1 MKKNELYQKDDRIIR
16 VLKVHDDEAFIID
29 CMKQTMPEY
38 MRLQE
43 LEEYVLVTDCKY
55 NAEVDVE
62 TLPAEI
68 KRVAYERYTLIA
80 GILPYIEDKS
90 MRTNQI
96 EAVAVDSGMSKQTI
110 RKYLCKYLVYQNV
123 AALAP
128 KPKEKQKELS
138 QDEKNM
144 RWALNK
150 FFYNKNKNSLKTAYT
165 LMLKN
170 KYCDDSGNLQS
181 EYPSYYQ
188 FRYFY
193 RKTRKMQTYYIS
205 RDGIKNYQR
214 NNRPC
219 VGDGVQEYANAS
231 GVGMLDA
238 TVLDIYL
245 VNSAGQLVGRPSL
258 TACID
263 AFSGLCCGYSL
274 LWEGGVYSL
283 RNMMLNVISDKVEH
297 CKKYGILI
305 NESDWSSKEMPGK
318 LISDQG
324 AEYVCDTF
332 SQIAELGVTLVNLP
346 AFRPE
351 LKGPVEKFFD
361 LIQDMFK
368 PYLKGKGVIEPDYQ
382 ERGAHDYRKD
392 ACLTLDEFEKIIL
405 RCIIF
410 YNSQRVVEDFPYTEA
425 MLNAGIK
432 PYANCLWEY
441 GKTLDGANLIPVSAE
456 QIVLTLLPRT
466 VGKFTRFGLKVNKM
480 RYHHVNYVEKYLQG
494 SEVTVAYN
502 PDDVT
507 YVWVIENGA
516 YIRFDLIESR
526 FMGKELEEVTEMKKK
541 QRKLVKDEEVARTQA
556 EIRLAAH
563 IEAISKNAVKSDKVN
578 IKGVRETRKREQ
590 SKQHVDYVKEAGVN
604 EQNQ

>member
-1 MKKNELYQKDDRIIR
+1 MKKNELYQKDGRIIR
-16 VLKVHDDEAFIID
+16 VLKVNDDKAFIID

-55 NAEVDVE
+55 NAEVDLE

-90 MRTNQI
+90 MRTSQI

-150 FFYNKNKNSLKTAYT
+150 FFYNKNKNSLKIAYT

-245 VNSAGQLVGRPSL
+245 VNAAGELVGRPSL
-258 TACID
+258 TVCID

-297 CKKYGILI
+297 CKKYGIVI

-332 SQIAELGVTLVNLP
+332 SQISELGVTLVNLP

-361 LIQDMFK
+361 LIQNMFK
-368 PYLKGKGVIEPDYQ
+368 PYLKGKGVIEPDYR

-425 MLNAGIK
+425 MLNAEIK

-441 GKTLDGANLIPVSAE
+441 GKTLDGANLIPVSSE

-526 FMGKELEEVTEMKKK
+526 FKGKELEEVTEMKKK

-590 SKQHVDYVKEAGVN
+590 SKQHVDYIKEAGVN

>member
-1 MKKNELYQKDDRIIR
+1 MKKNELYQKDGRIIR
-16 VLKVHDDEAFIID
+16 VLKANDDKAFVID
-29 CMKQTMPEY
+29 CMKETMPEY

-55 NAEVDVE
+55 NAEVDLE

-80 GILPYIEDKS
+80 GILPHIEDKS

-170 KYCDDSGNLQS
+170 KYCDDSGDLQS

-245 VNSAGQLVGRPSL
+245 VNGAGQLVGRPSL

-297 CKKYGILI
+297 CKKNGILI

-368 PYLKGKGVIEPDYQ
+368 PYLKGKGVIEPDYR

-425 MLNAGIK
+425 MLNAEIK

-441 GKTLDGANLIPVSAE
+441 GKTLDGANLISVSAE
-456 QIVLTLLPRT
+456 QVVLTLLPRT

-526 FMGKELEEVTEMKKK
+526 FKGKELEEVTDMKKR

-556 EIRLAAH
+556 EIRLATH
-563 IEAISKNAVKSDKVN
+563 IEEISKNAVKSDKVN

-590 SKQHVDYVKEAGVN
+590 SKQHVDYIKEAGVN

>member
-1 MKKNELYQKDDRIIR
+1 MKKNELYQKEDRIIR
-16 VLKVHDDEAFIID
+16 VLKVRDDEALIID
-29 CMKQTMPEY
+29 CMKETMPEY
-38 MRLQE
+38 IRLQE
-43 LEEYVLVTDCKY
+43 LEEYVPVTDCKY
-55 NAEVDVE
+55 NAEIDVE
-62 TLPAEI
+62 TLPAEM

-90 MRTNQI
+90 TRTKQI
-96 EAVAVDSGMSKQTI
+96 EAMAVDSGMSKQTI
-110 RKYLCKYLVYQNV
+110 RTYLCKYLVYQNV

-128 KPKEKQKELS
+128 KPKEQPKELS

-150 FFYNKNKNSLKTAYT
+150 FFYNKNKNSLRTTYT

-245 VNSAGQLVGRPSL
+245 VNAAGELVGRPSL
-258 TACID
+258 TVCID

-297 CKKYGILI
+297 CKKYGIVI

-332 SQIAELGVTLVNLP
+332 SQISELGVTLVNLP

-361 LIQDMFK
+361 LIQNMFK

-410 YNSQRVVEDFPYTEA
+410 YNSQRVVEEFPYTEE

-441 GKTLDGANLIPVSAE
+441 GKTLDGANLISVSAE
-456 QIVLTLLPRT
+456 QVILTLLPRT

-480 RYHHVNYVEKYLQG
+480 RYHHVNYAEKYLQG
-494 SEVTVAYN
+494 SEVAVAYN

-526 FMGKELEEVTEMKKK
+526 FKGKELEEVTDMKKR
-541 QRKLVKDEEVARTQA
+541 QRKLVKNEEVARTQA
-556 EIRLAAH
+556 EIRLATH
-563 IEAISKNAVKSDKVN
+563 IEAISKNAVKNDKVN

-590 SKQHVDYVKEAGVN
+590 IKQHVDYIKEAGVN

>member
-410 YNSQRVVEDFPYTEA
+410 YNSQRVVEDFPYTEV

-432 PYANCLWEY
+432 PYANCLWDY

-516 YIRFDLIESR
+516 YIRFELIESR
-526 FMGKELEEVTEMKKK
+526 FKRKELEEVTEMKKK

-590 SKQHVDYVKEAGVN
+590 SKQHVDYIKEAGVN

>member
-1 MKKNELYQKDDRIIR
+1 MKKNELYQKDGRIIR
-16 VLKVHDDEAFIID
+16 VLKANDDKAFVID
-29 CMKQTMPEY
+29 CMKETMPEY

-55 NAEVDVE
+55 NAEVDLE

-80 GILPYIEDKS
+80 GILPHIEDKS

-245 VNSAGQLVGRPSL
+245 VNGAGQLVGRPSL

-297 CKKYGILI
+297 CKKNGILI

-361 LIQDMFK
+361 LIQDMFI
-368 PYLKGKGVIEPDYQ
+368 PYLKGKGVIEPDYR

-425 MLNAGIK
+425 MLNAEIK

-441 GKTLDGANLIPVSAE
+441 GKTLDGANLISVSAE
-456 QIVLTLLPRT
+456 QVVLTLLPRT

-526 FMGKELEEVTEMKKK
+526 FKGKELEEVTDMKKR

-556 EIRLAAH
+556 EIRLATH

-590 SKQHVDYVKEAGVN
+590 SKQHVDYIKEAGVN

>member
-16 VLKVHDDEAFIID
+16 VLKMHDDEAFIID

-55 NAEVDVE
+55 NAEVNLE

-80 GILPYIEDKS
+80 GILPYIEDKG

-150 FFYNKNKNSLKTAYT
+150 YFYNKNKNSLKTAYT

-245 VNSAGQLVGRPSL
+245 VNGAGQLVGRPSL

-274 LWEGGVYSL
+274 LWEGGVY
-283 RNMMLNVISDKVEH
+283 RR
-297 CKKYGILI
+297 
-305 NESDWSSKEMPGK
+305 
-318 LISDQG
+318 
-324 AEYVCDTF
+324 
-332 SQIAELGVTLVNLP
+332 QIWRWQP
-346 AFRPE
+346 
-351 LKGPVEKFFD
+351 
-361 LIQDMFK
+361 
-368 PYLKGKGVIEPDYQ
+368 
-382 ERGAHDYRKD
+382 
-392 ACLTLDEFEKIIL
+392 
-405 RCIIF
+405 
-410 YNSQRVVEDFPYTEA
+410 
-425 MLNAGIK
+425 
-432 PYANCLWEY
+432 
-441 GKTLDGANLIPVSAE
+441 
-456 QIVLTLLPRT
+456 
-466 VGKFTRFGLKVNKM
+466 
-480 RYHHVNYVEKYLQG
+480 
-494 SEVTVAYN
+494 
-502 PDDVT
+502 
-507 YVWVIENGA
+507 
-516 YIRFDLIESR
+516 
-526 FMGKELEEVTEMKKK
+526 
-541 QRKLVKDEEVARTQA
+541 
-556 EIRLAAH
+556 
-563 IEAISKNAVKSDKVN
+563 
-578 IKGVRETRKREQ
+578 
-590 SKQHVDYVKEAGVN
+590 
-604 EQNQ
+604 

>member
-245 VNSAGQLVGRPSL
+245 VNGAGQLVGRPSL

-392 ACLTLDEFEKIIL
+392 AFLTLHEFEKIIL

-410 YNSQRVVEDFPYTEA
+410 YNSQRVVEDFPYTDV

-432 PYANCLWEY
+432 PYANCLWDY

-526 FMGKELEEVTEMKKK
+526 FKGKELEEVTEMKKK

-590 SKQHVDYVKEAGVN
+590 SKQHVDYIKEAGVN

>member
-1 MKKNELYQKDDRIIR
+1 MKKNELYQKDGRIIR
-16 VLKVHDDEAFIID
+16 VLKANDDKAFVID
-29 CMKQTMPEY
+29 CMKETMPEY

-55 NAEVDVE
+55 NAEVDLE

-80 GILPYIEDKS
+80 GILPHIEDKS

-245 VNSAGQLVGRPSL
+245 VNGAGQLVGRPSL

-297 CKKYGILI
+297 CKKNGILI

-368 PYLKGKGVIEPDYQ
+368 PYLKGKGVIEPDYR

-425 MLNAGIK
+425 MLNAEIK

-441 GKTLDGANLIPVSAE
+441 GKTLDGANLISVSAE
-456 QIVLTLLPRT
+456 QVVLTLLPRT

-526 FMGKELEEVTEMKKK
+526 FKGKELEEVTDMKKR

-556 EIRLAAH
+556 EIRLATH

>member
-1 MKKNELYQKDDRIIR
+1 MKKNELYQKDGRIIR
-16 VLKVHDDEAFIID
+16 VLKVNDDKAFIID

-55 NAEVDVE
+55 NAEVDLE

-245 VNSAGQLVGRPSL
+245 VNAAGELVGRPSL
-258 TACID
+258 TVCID

-297 CKKYGILI
+297 CKKYGIVI

-332 SQIAELGVTLVNLP
+332 SQISELGVTLVNLP

-361 LIQDMFK
+361 LIQNMFK
-368 PYLKGKGVIEPDYQ
+368 PYLKGKGVIEPDYR

-425 MLNAGIK
+425 MLNAEIK

-441 GKTLDGANLIPVSAE
+441 GKTLDGANLIPVSSE

-526 FMGKELEEVTEMKKK
+526 FKGKELEEVTEMKKK
-541 QRKLVKDEEVARTQA
+541 QRKLVKDEEVERTQA

-590 SKQHVDYVKEAGVN
+590 SKQHVDYIKEAGVN

>member
-219 VGDGVQEYANAS
+219 VGDGVQEYANTS

-305 NESDWSSKEMPGK
+305 SESDWSSKEMPGK

-351 LKGPVEKFFD
+351 LKGLVEKFFD

-410 YNSQRVVEDFPYTEA
+410 YNSQRVVEDFPYTEV

-432 PYANCLWEY
+432 PYANCLWDY

-516 YIRFDLIESR
+516 YIRFELIESR
-526 FMGKELEEVTEMKKK
+526 FKGKELEEVTEMKKK

-590 SKQHVDYVKEAGVN
+590 SKQHVDYIKEAGVN

>member
-1 MKKNELYQKDDRIIR
+1 
-16 VLKVHDDEAFIID
+16 
-29 CMKQTMPEY
+29 
-38 MRLQE
+38 
-43 LEEYVLVTDCKY
+43 
-55 NAEVDVE
+55 
-62 TLPAEI
+62 
-68 KRVAYERYTLIA
+68 
-80 GILPYIEDKS
+80 
-90 MRTNQI
+90 
-96 EAVAVDSGMSKQTI
+96 
-110 RKYLCKYLVYQNV
+110 
-123 AALAP
+123 
-128 KPKEKQKELS
+128 
-138 QDEKNM
+138 
-144 RWALNK
+144 
-150 FFYNKNKNSLKTAYT
+150 
-165 LMLKN
+165 MLKN

-245 VNSAGQLVGRPSL
+245 VNAAGELVGRPSL
-258 TACID
+258 TVCID

-297 CKKYGILI
+297 CKKYGIVI

-332 SQIAELGVTLVNLP
+332 SQISELGVTLVNLP

-351 LKGPVEKFFD
+351 LKGPVEKFD
-361 LIQDMFK
+361 LIQNMFK

-410 YNSQRVVEDFPYTEA
+410 YNSQRVVEEFPYTEE

-441 GKTLDGANLIPVSAE
+441 GKTLDGANLISVSAE
-456 QIVLTLLPRT
+456 QVILTLLPRT

-480 RYHHVNYVEKYLQG
+480 RYHHVNYAEKYLQG
-494 SEVTVAYN
+494 SEVAVAYN

-526 FMGKELEEVTEMKKK
+526 FKGKELEEVTDMKKR
-541 QRKLVKDEEVARTQA
+541 QRKLVKNEEVARTQA
-556 EIRLAAH
+556 EIRLATH
-563 IEAISKNAVKSDKVN
+563 IEAISKNAVKNDKVN

-590 SKQHVDYVKEAGVN
+590 IKQHVDYIKEAGVN